1 MFSRRSIPAAGVES
15 PANGARAG
23 TTSTPHTPSIIKGV
37 VGLGSSGIPQL
48 RKPPRAG
55 GGVRSC
61 CRRGD
66 RGAGQPA
73 GRGQPGAGRA
83 AWTQGPHSHT
93 APAPALGGRGRGTGP
108 NCDRTRTAAR
118 RARPERRR
126 RQLACPRGARLACQP
141 SEQSPEQDSPSHLVA
156 PHPNPTTERLQKN
169 PAGERGFSQ
178 CAREDS
184 NLHGPSVHK
193 ALNLARLPIPPQ
205 ALGTASIARQNGSV
219 LGQRYL
225 TEHMFA

>member
-1 MFSRRSIPAAGVES
+1 MCGVVVVVVIAA
-15 PANGARAG
+15 PANRRVEAKPEQAGPRGLKARTVMRRRRPRSWNRTGPRSGA
-23 TTSTPHTPSIIKGV
+23 
-37 VGLGSSGIPQL
+37 
-48 RKPPRAG
+48 
-55 GGVRSC
+55 
-61 CRRGD
+61 D
-66 RGAGQPA
+66 RGA
-73 GRGQPGAGRA
+73 
-83 AWTQGPHSHT
+83 
-93 APAPALGGRGRGTGP
+93 LGLP
-108 NCDRTRTAAR
+108 
-118 RARPERRR
+118 PERRR
-126 RQLACPRGARLACQP
+126 RQLAGPRGARLACQP

-219 LGQRYL
+219 LGRRYL